1 MDKQALGDHD
11 CDSLEQVGWSLCHS
25 HWLGLEYSLLISW
38 NLHVSLKTEDI
49 HPMTKPTG
57 SGSWTRRRL
66 EAFVTQGKLPC
77 MSLVTVTLTLCDPFF
92 RIFCELHLP
101 LKL

>member
-49 HPMTKPTG
+49 HPMT
-57 SGSWTRRRL
+57 
-66 EAFVTQGKLPC
+66 
-77 MSLVTVTLTLCDPFF
+77 
-92 RIFCELHLP
+92 
-101 LKL
+101 